1 MIKQKLLAFKD
12 ALVKNS
18 KLIVGIILVV
28 AVALLW
34 IIGGSVMQFIYTSD
48 FEKPFF
54 VTYLSMSLFNIYSIG
69 FILSPSW
76 RNIEFNDKSITSISK
91 ENEKLL
97 EGTSTLNFVDNDESD
112 IEQMQKDNKE
122 TTYRMPLKRII
133 LICIPYTCLWF
144 ISNYLFNFSLSR
156 TSVSSTQIISTTN
169 TFWTL
174 LFCHVLKIERFNF
187 KNLLA
192 VIIT

>member
-1 MIKQKLLAFKD
+1 MTLQVFSSLKRAI
-12 ALVKNS
+12 VNNG
-18 KLIVGIILVV
+18 KLIVGFILVV
-28 AVALLW
+28 VVALLW

-76 RNIEFNDKSITSISK
+76 RNLEFDEISK
-91 ENEKLL
+91 EEVTSEDVKEDSPLLEYVAENIQNSFDESRNKNITEKL
-97 EGTSTLNFVDNDESD
+97 
-112 IEQMQKDNKE
+112 
-122 TTYRMPLKRII
+122 PLKKVI

-144 ISNYLFNFSLSR
+144 ISNYLFNISLSK

-174 LFCHVLKIERFNF
+174 LFCHVLKIERFNL
-187 KNLLA
+187 KNFLA